1 MKFLK
6 VERIGKLIGKGA
18 FGRVVE
24 LKCKGYERP
33 LAGKIL
39 KDDDLEADEE
49 QAQRS
54 VKIFCREYKCLT
66 TLAPHRNIVPY
77 EGLCFVDYSE
87 FPVLVMELMS
97 TDLHRFL
104 LSKENAGLQLH
115 TKITILY
122 EISRGLAY
130 LHVNRI
136 IHRDLT
142 ARNVLMDA
150 SGTPKIS
157 EFGNSSLIDSA
168 SATSYF
174 GAMTGGVG
182 THMYMAP
189 EINTERAQYNKKV
202 DVFSFGH
209 LALFVSIQKF
219 PRFLESAVERIGGR
233 MVYRSEVERRVEYIT
248 ELVTEF
254 PLTPLIKRCLHNSID
269 DRPSSDEVK
278 RQLKVLKLKVLKDN
292 TSLNK

>member
-6 VERIGKLIGKGA
+6 VQRIGKLIGRGA

-24 LKCKGYERP
+24 LKCEGYERP

-54 VKIFCREYKCLT
+54 VKIFCREYKILT
-66 TLAPHRNIVPY
+66 TLAPHQNIVPY

-104 LSKENAGLQLH
+104 LSKENAGVQLH
-115 TKITILY
+115 TKITILC
-122 EISRGLAY
+122 EISRGRAD

-157 EFGNSSLIDSA
+157 DFGNSSLIDSA
-168 SATSYF
+168 SATSYL
-174 GAMTGGVG
+174 GVMTGGVG

-219 PRFLESAVERIGGR
+219 PRFLEPAVERIGGQR
-233 MVYRSEVERRVEYIT
+233 VCRSEVERRVEYIT
-248 ELVTEF
+248 ELATDF
-254 PLTPLIKRCLHNSID
+254 PLTPLIEMCLD
-269 DRPSSDEVK
+269 DSTDYRPSSDEVK
-278 RQLKVLKLKVLKDN
+278 RQLQDLKDN